1 MAVVTAKGRE
11 VILNRLKGSGNEP
24 LNLGWGNNPASLTEA
39 ATDVA
44 MFKEA
49 AESRVAGTSSLVTTS
64 TSNDTYQVTGTF
76 TSASGQTIA
85 EVGLFDSSS
94 KPTAV
99 DTVQGGSG
107 VIGSSSS
114 TNLVVANGANFSTNQ
129 YIQVRTEVMQISS
142 ISTNTLTVTRHQNG
156 STAISTIASGDTVT
170 GGNPPGNTAVTGG
183 SMAFHSAH
191 GSQVL
196 SSGDQVSYTLKV
208 QLT

>member
-11 VILNRLKGSGNEP
+11 IIWNRLKGSGSEP
-24 LNLGWGNNPASLTEA
+24 VNLAWGNNPASLSEA
-39 ATDVA
+39 STDVA

-49 AESRVAGTSSLVTTS
+49 SESRVVGASSLVTT
-64 TSNDTYQVTGTF
+64 TTTNDTYQATGTF

-85 EVGLFDSSS
+85 EVGLFDSST

-99 DTVQGGSG
+99 DSVQTGSG

-114 TNLVVANGANFSTNQ
+114 TSLTVATGGNFAANE
-129 YIQVRTEVMQISS
+129 YIQVRTEVMKITS
-142 ISTNTLTVTRHQNG
+142 IASNVLTVTRAQNG
-156 STAISTIASGDTVT
+156 TTAISTIASGDTVT

-191 GSQVL
+191 GAQTL
-196 SSGDQVSYTLKV
+196 STNDQVSYTLTIK
-208 QLT
+208 LT